1 MIVWYLFEMRTSQEV
16 GNDAEND
23 PGEEAPLPDFP
34 RLIGLVPGEKTASS
48 LEEPIVIECDS
59 DDDSDD
65 DDEDDGDDGDG
76 DDDGSDEYCWT
87 LFTVT
92 KLSLIHISEP
102 TRPY

>member
-1 MIVWYLFEMRTSQEV
+1 MIVWYLFEMRTTQEV

-59 DDDSDD
+59 DDDSDQRQ
-65 DDEDDGDDGDG
+65 
-76 DDDGSDEYCWT
+76 
-87 LFTVT
+87 LFELPRRKVLRPPASAFKKKIAATK
-92 KLSLIHISEP
+92 KLSW
-102 TRPY
+102 